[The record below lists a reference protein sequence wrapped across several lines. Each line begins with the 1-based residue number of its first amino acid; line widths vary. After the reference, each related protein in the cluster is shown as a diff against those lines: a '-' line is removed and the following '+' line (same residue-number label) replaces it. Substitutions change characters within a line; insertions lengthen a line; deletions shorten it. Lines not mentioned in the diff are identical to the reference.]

1 MTILRARAFALAL
14 LATGLVACDPGPGS
28 SHGPDTAD
36 DDDGN
41 DGSDDGSDDPGDVY
55 IRALDIGD
63 FTWSET
69 LVYTWGECTTTRTLE
84 GEGNGDCSVGTL
96 GVGVPQPDGSKVAGG
111 LGLCGSLTITDV
123 TTPASCDFDDTVTM
137 EKTAVGQLALAAPNA
152 DDPMTLTSKHDCPEF
167 TLSTTVVAAS
177 ALKSI
182 GATQTFVL
190 DASVDAD
197 CDSGTLHRELHAQV
211 DVVVAQ

>member
-1 MTILRARAFALAL
+1 MICARAVALAL
-14 LATGLVACDPGPGS
+14 LAAGLAACDPGPGS
-28 SHGPDTAD
+28 SPGPGTQDD
-36 DDDGN
+36 GNDDDGN
-41 DGSDDGSDDPGDVY
+41 DDGNDDPGDVY

-69 LVYTWGECTTTRTLE
+69 IIYEWGDCTTTRTLE

-96 GVGVPQPDGSKVAGG
+96 GVGIPQTDGSKVAGG
-111 LGLCGSLTITDV
+111 IGLCGSLTITDV
-123 TTPASCDFDDTVTM
+123 TTPASCDLDDTVTM
-137 EKTAVGQLALAAPNA
+137 EKTAVAQLALGAPNA

-197 CDSGTLHRELHAQV
+197 CDSGTLHREVHAQV
-211 DVVVAQ
+211 DVVVGQ